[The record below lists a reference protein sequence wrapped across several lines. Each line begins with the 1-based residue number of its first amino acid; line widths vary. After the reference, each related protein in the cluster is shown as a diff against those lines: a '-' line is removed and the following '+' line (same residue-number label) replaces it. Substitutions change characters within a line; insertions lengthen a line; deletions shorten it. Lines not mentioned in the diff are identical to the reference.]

1 MRENQQQCL
10 LRTSRIQA
18 SEMFATFDIKWYFY
32 NSWPDLL
39 CSLSFASC
47 INSLYAS
54 IRLFYILNYDA
65 CEYQYAINSKLPKIQ
80 SSDNLNSDDL
90 IIVDDEAK
98 P

>member
-47 INSLYAS
+47 INSLY
-54 IRLFYILNYDA
+54 IRVRLSYILNYDT
-65 CEYQYAINSKLPKIQ
+65 CEYQYAINPKLPKIQ
-80 SSDNLNSDDL
+80 LSDNLNSDNL
-90 IIVDDEAK
+90 IIVYDETK
-98 P
+98 L